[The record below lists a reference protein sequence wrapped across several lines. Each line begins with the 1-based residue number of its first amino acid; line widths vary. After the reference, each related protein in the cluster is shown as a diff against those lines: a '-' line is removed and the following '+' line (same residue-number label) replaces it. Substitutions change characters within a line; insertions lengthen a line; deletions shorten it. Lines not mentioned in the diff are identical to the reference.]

1 MENMKHKQM
10 SDSFFL
16 GILLAIVGGFLD
28 AYSYTLRG
36 KVFANAQ
43 TGNIVLLGLSI
54 AEGNIRKAL
63 FYLIPI
69 LAFVSGVIIS
79 DIIKKKY
86 KENQSIHWRQI
97 SVLIEVIV
105 LLFVG
110 FIPVG
115 SLNMLANVLISF
127 VCSIQVESF
136 RKMNG
141 LAYATTMCTGN
152 LRSGTEQLYRYKT
165 TKDIEARNKYL
176 KYYSI
181 IVFFIIGAIGG
192 MSISL
197 YAGIRAV
204 WLCCLVLSS
213 IFIIML
219 KKESY

>member
-1 MENMKHKQM
+1 MKNKQM

-28 AYSYTLRG
+28 AYSYVLRG
-36 KVFANAQ
+36 GVFANAQ

-54 AEGNIRKAL
+54 AEGNTRKAL
-63 FYLIPI
+63 YYLVPV
-69 LAFVSGVIIS
+69 LAFVLGVVVS
-79 DIIKKKY
+79 DVVKKKY
-86 KENQSIHWRQI
+86 KENQSIHWRQV
-97 SVLIEVIV
+97 SVLIEVIA
-105 LLFVG
+105 LLFAG

-127 VCSIQVESF
+127 VCAVQVESF

-152 LRSGTEQLYRYKT
+152 LRSGTEQLYRYKA
-165 TKDIEARNKYL
+165 TKDIEAGNKCL

-181 IVFFIIGAIGG
+181 ILFFIIGAIGG

-197 YAGIRAV
+197 YLGVKAI
-204 WLCCLVLSS
+204 WICCLILSS
-213 IFIIML
+213 VFVVMMS
-219 KKESY
+219 KNG